1 MESHSLTLDE
11 ACAFLKIS
19 IETAMSDT
27 LMPITDVC
35 AATGYK
41 KPTIYEWMRDG
52 KFPRP
57 VKIGRSVR
65 WPSSEV
71 DAWIK
76 DKITSCPRSG
86 QQ

>member
-1 MESHSLTLDE
+1 
-11 ACAFLKIS
+11 
-19 IETAMSDT
+19 
-27 LMPITDVC
+27 
-35 AATGYK
+35 
-41 KPTIYEWMRDG
+41 MRDG

>member
-1 MESHSLTLDE
+1 MNE
-11 ACAFLKIS
+11 K
-19 IETAMSDT
+19 
-27 LMPITDVC
+27 LMPISAVTEV
-35 AATGYK
+35 TGYATS
-41 KPTIYEWMRDG
+41 TIYEWMREG

-57 VKIGRSVR
+57 VKNGRSVR

-76 DKITSCPRSG
+76 EKITSCPRSG

>member
-1 MESHSLTLDE
+1 MTEN
-11 ACAFLKIS
+11 A
-19 IETAMSDT
+19 
-27 LMPITDVC
+27 LMPISAVC

-41 KPTIYEWMRDG
+41 KPTIYEWMRKG

-57 VKIGRSVR
+57 VKNGRSVR
-65 WPSSEV
+65 WPSSEI

-76 DKITSCPRSG
+76 DKITSCPRKEQVSSYPRSG

>member
-1 MESHSLTLDE
+1 MTEN
-11 ACAFLKIS
+11 A
-19 IETAMSDT
+19 
-27 LMPITDVC
+27 LMPISAVC

-41 KPTIYEWMRDG
+41 KPTIYEWMRKG

-57 VKIGRSVR
+57 VKNGRSVR
-65 WPSSEV
+65 WPSSEI

-76 DKITSCPRSG
+76 DKITSCPRKEQVSSCPRSG

>member
-1 MESHSLTLDE
+1 MNRPPDGGFFTPGDNRMDI
-11 ACAFLKIS
+11 AV
-19 IETAMSDT
+19 SDR